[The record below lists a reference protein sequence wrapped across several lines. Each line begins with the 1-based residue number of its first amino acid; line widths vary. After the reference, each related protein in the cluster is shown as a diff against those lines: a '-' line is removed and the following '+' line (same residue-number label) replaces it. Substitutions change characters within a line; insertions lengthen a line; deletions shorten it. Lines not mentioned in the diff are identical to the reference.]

1 MACATAAFAIVRG
14 EGGIGVVLVTSV
26 ISGEVMAEDV
36 IIECFGWSEL
46 WKVSMI
52 EMELMPRQD
61 LV

>member
-1 MACATAAFAIVRG
+1 MASATAAFAIVRG

>member
-1 MACATAAFAIVRG
+1 MASATAAFAIVRG

-46 WKVSMI
+46 WKVFY
-52 EMELMPRQD
+52 D
-61 LV
+61 